1 METILGVVLSREFTE
16 QNIKYDPRLRA
27 HKDAIDT
34 FENLLSN
41 GLLKF
46 KSDLVETISVTLVCL
61 SPEFAAFYKISRPKY
76 YEDRTLKCRGSVTP
90 EVRMYKCL
98 IAGFVVDFESYLQL
112 NGQDNC
118 LRFLAL
124 SFLDFLK
131 NLKYPGKLKKFEK
144 EEFLQ
149 AVKEIFIENSI
160 LSVSDD
166 I

>member
-1 METILGVVLSREFTE
+1 MEIILGEIVSREFAA

-27 HKDAIDT
+27 HKDAIYT
-34 FENLLSN
+34 FDNLLSN

-46 KSDLVETISVTLVCL
+46 NSDLVETISVTLVCL
-61 SPEFAAFYKISRPKY
+61 SPQFAAFYKISRPKY

-98 IAGFVVDFESYLQL
+98 TADFVVDFESYLQL

-144 EEFLQ
+144 EELLQ
-149 AVKEIFIENSI
+149 AVKDIFIENSI
-160 LSVSDD
+160 LSVNDE